1 MVINMQPSSHSSF
14 DFDATNMAMSQIYQE
29 QQSEI
34 LKKIPKK
41 IEYRKDVYEIKTR
54 IRDKPKGA
62 SKLFKIIKNDILLR
76 LDEIEEEFTRSIKK
90 SNDKIINYLKEKKTK
105 NGIRE
110 TIKTTKKNREKIH
123 ELIIHYNKFSWFKD
137 SNLLSTIRFHE
148 KLNEIFLSK
157 AEESLHC
164 DIDNSKVEQVIKD
177 MIRHPEYIKAII
189 VVTLQPILAYGAIY
203 AATQNDY
210 EYIIKYESVVSETA
224 EKLFSDNPN
233 LKIRFLQL
241 ELA

>member
-1 MVINMQPSSHSSF
+1 MQPSSYSSF
-14 DFDATNMAMSQIYQE
+14 DFDATNVAMSQIYHE

-34 LKKIPKK
+34 LDKIPKK
-41 IEYRKDVYEIKTR
+41 IEYRKDVYEIKTK

-62 SKLFKIIKNDILLR
+62 SKLFNYIKKDILLR
-76 LDEIEEEFTRSIKK
+76 LDEIEEEFSESIKR
-90 SNDKIINYLKEKKTK
+90 SNDKIIKFLKEKKTK
-105 NGIRE
+105 NGIRA
-110 TIKTTKKNREKIH
+110 TIKTTKESREQIH

-148 KLNEIFLSK
+148 KLNETFLSK
-157 AEESLHC
+157 AEESLYY
-164 DIDNSKVEQVIKD
+164 DIDKSKIEQVVNNMIK
-177 MIRHPEYIKAII
+177 HPGYIKAII
-189 VVTLQPILAYGAIY
+189 VVTLQPVLAYGAIY

-224 EKLFSDNPN
+224 EILFNDNPN
-233 LKIRFLQL
+233 LKMRFLKQ